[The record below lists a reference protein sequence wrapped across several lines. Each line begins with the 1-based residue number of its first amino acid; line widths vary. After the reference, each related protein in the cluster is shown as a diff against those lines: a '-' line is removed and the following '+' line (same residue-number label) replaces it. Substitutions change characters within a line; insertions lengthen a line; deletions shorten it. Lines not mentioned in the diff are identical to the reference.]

1 MVKKEQGEITLGGMA
16 LNYAGYSDVGMVR
29 ECNED
34 DFLILPHQGVFCVA
48 DGVGGLEAG
57 DVASKMLLAIIK
69 KMYENSGG
77 LFFAKLQAFLFP
89 HERRVLLEKA
99 VQRANATIYDQKE
112 ECGKN
117 MATTLA
123 AVHLSRKKAYVVHVG
138 DCRVYVFRNDTLS
151 QLTRDHSLV
160 AELYLKGAIS
170 YAQVKDHPYRHVVT
184 RAVGAK
190 PYVTTSA
197 QLVDIGRGDT
207 VFICSDGLSNMVS
220 DQQLMEHMREYGSDV
235 TRLGET
241 LVDRAN
247 KAGGRD
253 NITLVAIHLS

>member
-1 MVKKEQGEITLGGMA
+1 VKKQQGVMTFGGMV
-16 LNYAGYSDVGMVR
+16 LNYAGYSDVGKVR

-34 DFLILPHQGVFCVA
+34 DFLILPEHGVFCVA

-57 DVASKMLLAIIK
+57 DVASKMLLTVIK
-69 KMYENSGG
+69 KKYVNSGG
-77 LFFAKLQAFLFP
+77 MLWSKLQAFIFP

-99 VQRANATIYDQKE
+99 IQSANLKIYAQKE
-112 ECGKN
+112 DGGKN

-123 AVHLSRKKAYVVHVG
+123 AVYLSGKKAHVVHVG

-170 YAQVKDHPYRHVVT
+170 YAQVNDHPYRHVVT

-190 PYVTTSA
+190 PYVTPSSR
-197 QLVDIGRGDT
+197 LVDIGRGDT
-207 VFICSDGLSNMVS
+207 VLICSDGLTNMVS
-220 DQQLMEHMREYGSDV
+220 DLELMEQMREYRDDV
-235 TRLGET
+235 EGLGKV
-241 LVDRAN
+241 LIDQAN

-253 NITLVAIHLS
+253 NITLVAVHLS